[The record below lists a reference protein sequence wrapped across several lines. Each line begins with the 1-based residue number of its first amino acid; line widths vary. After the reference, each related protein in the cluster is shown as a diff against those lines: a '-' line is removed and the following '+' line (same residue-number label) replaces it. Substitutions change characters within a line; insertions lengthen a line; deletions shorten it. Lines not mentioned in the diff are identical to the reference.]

1 MEASANTQDEHVQKS
16 YTCTQLR
23 EAGLLNDAT
32 SPACCPFC
40 HTRSHP
46 GKEGQDTMHYE
57 ETPEGRLLVLCCQVD
72 AYLRPMNHE
81 LDDELKV
88 IEGHIGA

>member
-1 MEASANTQDEHVQKS
+1 MSIENSSAPVEKQ

-23 EAGLLNDAT
+23 ETGILNDADA
-32 SPACCPFC
+32 PACCAYC
-40 HTRSHP
+40 HTRMHK

-57 ETPEGRLLVLCCQVD
+57 RTPEGRLLVLCCQVEG
-72 AYLRPMNHE
+72 YLLPINSE
-81 LDDELKV
+81 LDNELKV